1 MKQDKFEK
9 FVSENLKEFDELE
22 PSMQI
27 WEQIDKNIQP
37 KKPNLFLKIS
47 WQVAAAIA
55 IFIVSYF
62 FHDYVQDDKVY
73 YATTVKQINNVSIN
87 TRQVIQQKT
96 LKKEIQSKNSII
108 TNINKDK
115 QPANNKTI
123 EKNAYSELNE
133 LSSYYT
139 LKINKEKNDIFVL
152 ASNNPEVKTEINN
165 EFDQLDK
172 AYKELQKDL
181 KENIDNNLVIDAMI
195 QNYRMK
201 LEVLEYMKNHLSTV
215 DIK

>member
-62 FHDYVQDDKVY
+62 FRDYVQDDKVY

-115 QPANNKTI
+115 QLANNKTI

-139 LKINKEKNDIFVL
+139 VKINKEKNDIFVL

-172 AYKELQKDL
+172 AYKELQMDL
-181 KENIDNNLVIDAMI
+181 KENIDNNQVIDAMI

>member
-115 QPANNKTI
+115 QLANNKTI

-139 LKINKEKNDIFVL
+139 VKINKEKNDIFVL

-172 AYKELQKDL
+172 AYKELQMDL